1 MFTITDILGW
11 IGTIVSICFFASSAP
26 RFYYLIKKKIRYE
39 DINIIIILGNY
50 ISSIVWLIYGF
61 SIKLKQIKICYSIG
75 ALLSLV
81 WIWIYLTYMSKKKMT
96 QAMILLMSLSVVSFS
111 IYIILTVVITDKKL
125 IGNIC
130 FIVCSISYISPAQ
143 LIIKVI
149 NSKNYKII
157 PIYSAIIASIGYGS
171 WTLYGLFNFIGNIII
186 PNLVGLG
193 FSIAQIILYRVYKNK
208 TPLTEEINNISHSVI
223 GVMKNVMDKTVEIAN
238 NITQN
243 QAGNQNE
250 QEIKNTEQGLKVNN
264 TANPNENN
272 NTNINANINTNVNV
286 PISENENN
294 DIKIN

>member
-250 QEIKNTEQGLKVNN
+250 QEIKNTEQDLKVNN

>member
-1 MFTITDILGW
+1 MLTITDMLGW
-11 IGTIVSICFFASSAP
+11 IGTIVSIFFFASPAP
-26 RFYYLIKKKIRYE
+26 RFYYLIKKMIRYD
-39 DINIIIILGNY
+39 DINIIIILGSY
-50 ISSIVWLIYGF
+50 ISSVVWLIYGF

-81 WIWIYLTYMSKKKMT
+81 WIWIYLTYMSKRKMT
-96 QAMILLMSLSVVSFS
+96 QAMILLMGLSVLTFA

-149 NSKNYKII
+149 NSKNYKLI
-157 PIYSAIIASIGYGS
+157 PIYSTIIAAIGYGS

-186 PNLVGLG
+186 PNLVGLS
-193 FSIAQIILYRVYKNK
+193 FSLVQIILYRVYKNK
-208 TPLTEEINNISHSVI
+208 TQLTEEINNISHSVI

-250 QEIKNTEQGLKVNN
+250 QEIKNTEQDLKVNN

>member
-96 QAMILLMSLSVVSFS
+96 QAMILLMSLSVLSFS

-208 TPLTEEINNISHSVI
+208 TPLTEELNNISHSVI

-264 TANPNENN
+264 TTNPNENN